1 MKKTETYLYQIS
13 YILNMEAIEGIYKE
27 GAIMPIGNVKLKN
40 NTKVIITI
48 PEQKP
53 ASKKHVKSLEGI
65 GKQLVSD
72 EELESFLEQAK
83 KSLAKVM

>member
-1 MKKTETYLYQIS
+1 MHRRWLKMPETI
-13 YILNMEAIEGIYKE
+13 IEGIYKE
-27 GAIMPIGNVKLKN
+27 GIIEPIGNVKLKD
-40 NTKVIITI
+40 NTKVVITI

-53 ASKKHVKSLEGI
+53 ASKKTFKSLEGI

-72 EELESFLEQAK
+72 EELKSFLEQTK

>member
-1 MKKTETYLYQIS
+1 MPET
-13 YILNMEAIEGIYKE
+13 IEGIYRE
-27 GAIMPIGNVKLKN
+27 GAIKPIGNVRLKN
-40 NTKVIITI
+40 NTKVVITI

-53 ASKKHVKSLEGI
+53 ASKKIFKSLEGI

-72 EELESFLEQAK
+72 KELESFLEQAK